1 MRGAWYIVDV
11 YCFLCVIRSFISA
24 SEYRDDAR
32 LLAISAVA
40 LVMVFFLSWAT
51 YKGNRPASRIL
62 SLYIMANALSGVWWD
77 IINAQPSTTYILI
90 NLILYTYL
98 FIGAIK
104 LWRIKELPTRFTDP
118 PAESPTHG

>member
-24 SEYRDDAR
+24 SEYRDNAR

-62 SLYIMANALSGVWWD
+62 SLYIIANALSGVWWD
-77 IINAQPSTTYILI
+77 IINTHTPTTYTFT
-90 NLILYTYL
+90 NLILFTYL